1 MERPPRWEID
11 AMIPVSCVLIRQR
24 RRETDGWAGGWT
36 DRHREIRERERKYMC
51 VCVSPCAWTEAR
63 KEKRKTLKPQTGIDE
78 AKARGESLR

>member
-1 MERPPRWEID
+1 MGDRCNDTSQLRVDKTEAAR
-11 AMIPVSCVLIRQR
+11 
-24 RRETDGWAGGWT
+24 DGRTGGWT